1 MRCWDQKASGEVNS
15 SSAACNRDKSHETAR
30 CLCLYTSV
38 ALCRRTGEIA
48 VAPLLKPLGGDI
60 AIDLFSAYRL
70 LLPQLAFIVDQE
82 ETLWRDY
89 YSSYRVR
96 TLLLTLILEH
106 RLPITKAGSPPS
118 TPSAPT
124 MTTPRRKACVE
135 CRQQKIRC
143 DVEQFKTPHDPCGRC
158 KKMGLECRILPTS
171 TRNLRQTKA
180 EMRRELEEL
189 RWNMRS
195 GTGLGSD
202 PNNPASTASP
212 NIDMQGYSPHDYGS
226 GTYSNP
232 SARTDGSVSPAFE
245 SRPPT
250 RKGSE
255 NHTTLPRVI
264 DGYFLDGAK
273 IDECFRLF
281 FTQYHP
287 LFPVLDTS
295 LSPNDYYELS
305 PFLFWSIIVTGSRR
319 YAEDRTVLEKT
330 SQHIVP
336 LAFASMARR
345 SAQIPIIEGLLIL
358 CIWRIPTNSM
368 YKDMAHLMCGA
379 AVHLSTQ
386 IGLHIAGVGQDFS
399 RTPLKK
405 DQDQKVIRARLW
417 LCCVIQSIR
426 TNIADGLPPTAESL
440 LDCDERDRDNMVP
453 YLPADL
459 QFLHKT
465 YIITLRAVVAL
476 SKMNIQSIHCDV
488 RVLRSLI
495 GIFDQQM
502 LSLSQSSP
510 SEIDTLQ
517 LNCARIHILAFH
529 FFAHPTNPGPDME
542 SLSRFYSLCINVIH
556 AATNLIQQSYFS
568 FAMDRS
574 ITLAGFVLLKL
585 VRSSLAPHLDLAA
598 GEKAYFQAIHFL
610 NSVSLQ
616 QGDIYVRTALIMKD
630 LWGSN
635 KVFMKKNGQTES
647 LGLRLRTRLGMSV
660 SYDMFW
666 YWREEFGN
674 MPNPYN
680 GDETSATSNDP
691 TRPTQTHMQPQP
703 MPAMPMNSQI
713 PMNKFDPSLVQMATD
728 SAVMS
733 FDTWDGSDY
742 SVPPMMDQ
750 FPDYDWAAGFDFSN
764 TEFPTMP
771 TGPIGGGPMMSN
783 NVSNVGY
790 TFG

>member
-1 MRCWDQKASGEVNS
+1 
-15 SSAACNRDKSHETAR
+15 
-30 CLCLYTSV
+30 
-38 ALCRRTGEIA
+38 
-48 VAPLLKPLGGDI
+48 
-60 AIDLFSAYRL
+60 
-70 LLPQLAFIVDQE
+70 
-82 ETLWRDY
+82 
-89 YSSYRVR
+89 
-96 TLLLTLILEH
+96 
-106 RLPITKAGSPPS
+106 
-118 TPSAPT
+118 
-124 MTTPRRKACVE
+124 
-135 CRQQKIRC
+135 
-143 DVEQFKTPHDPCGRC
+143 
-158 KKMGLECRILPTS
+158 MGLECRILPTS

-189 RWNMRS
+189 RWNMRN
-195 GTGLGSD
+195 GNAPGSD
-202 PNNPASTASP
+202 ATAQGGPTASP
-212 NIDMQGYSPHDYGS
+212 NVDIQGYSPHEYGS

-232 SARTDGSVSPAFE
+232 SARTDDGSVSPAFD

-250 RKGSE
+250 RKGSD
-255 NHTTLPRVI
+255 NQATLPRAME
-264 DGYFLDGAK
+264 GYFVDSYK
-273 IDECFRLF
+273 IDECFRLYDTLRDFSIFGSLSLLIRF

-295 LSPNDYYELS
+295 MGPNDYYELS
-305 PFLFWSIIVTGSRR
+305 PFLFWSIVVTGSRR

-336 LAFASMARR
+336 LAFSSMARR
-345 SAQIPIIEGLLIL
+345 SAQIPVIEGLLIL

-386 IGLHIAGVGQDFS
+386 IGLHVAGVGQDFS

-417 LCCVIQSIR
+417 LCCVIHSIR

-476 SKMNIQSIHCDV
+476 TKINVQSSSCDV

-502 LSLSQSSP
+502 LSLSQSAP

-529 FFAHPTNPGPDME
+529 FFAHPTSPGPDLE
-542 SLSRFYSLCINVIH
+542 SLSRLFSLCVNVIE
-556 AATNLIQQSYFS
+556 AALALVQQSYFS

-574 ITLAGFVLLKL
+574 ITLAGFIILKL

-598 GEKAYFQAIHFL
+598 GEKAYSQAIQFL
-610 NSVSLQ
+610 KSISLQ

-635 KVFMKKNGQTES
+635 KVFMKKNGQVES

-674 MPNPYN
+674 MQNPYN
-680 GDETSATSNDP
+680 GEESHAPSNEP
-691 TRPTQTHMQPQP
+691 PQP
-703 MPAMPMNSQI
+703 STPPQQSGYIPDESMLTQSAHAQVQQQPIQTMPANLQI
-713 PMNKFDPSLVQMATD
+713 PMNKFDPSLVQMSND
-728 SAVMS
+728 PAVMGL
-733 FDTWDGSDY
+733 DNWEGSDY
-742 SVPPMMDQ
+742 NVPPMMDQ

-771 TGPIGGGPMMSN
+771 AGPIGGSQMMPA
-783 NVSNVGY
+783 NVGNMSY
-790 TFG
+790 TFT

>member
-1 MRCWDQKASGEVNS
+1 
-15 SSAACNRDKSHETAR
+15 
-30 CLCLYTSV
+30 
-38 ALCRRTGEIA
+38 
-48 VAPLLKPLGGDI
+48 
-60 AIDLFSAYRL
+60 
-70 LLPQLAFIVDQE
+70 
-82 ETLWRDY
+82 
-89 YSSYRVR
+89 
-96 TLLLTLILEH
+96 
-106 RLPITKAGSPPS
+106 
-118 TPSAPT
+118 

-143 DVEQFKTPHDPCGRC
+143 DVEQHKVPHDPCGRC

-195 GTGLGSD
+195 GQPPGSD
-202 PNNPASTASP
+202 ANYPGSTASP
-212 NIDMQGYSPHDYGS
+212 NVDMQGYSPQ
-226 GTYSNP
+226 TYSND
-232 SARTDGSVSPAFE
+232 SVRTDGSVSPDFD
-245 SRPPT
+245 SKPPT
-250 RKGSE
+250 RKGSD
-255 NHTTLPRVI
+255 NRATLPRAI
-264 DGYFLDGAK
+264 DGYFLEGSK
-273 IDECFRLF
+273 IDDCFRLF

-287 LFPVLDTS
+287 LFPVLDPK
-295 LSPNDYYELS
+295 LGPNDYYDLS

-319 YAEDRTVLEKT
+319 YPEDRNVLEKT
-330 SQHIVP
+330 SQHIIP

-345 SAQIPIIEGLLIL
+345 AAQIPVIEGLLIL

-386 IGLHIAGVGQDFS
+386 IGLHISGVGQDFA
-399 RTPLKK
+399 RMPLKK
-405 DQDQKVIRARLW
+405 DQDQEVIRAKLW
-417 LCCVIQSIR
+417 LCCVIQ

-453 YLPADL
+453 FLPADL

-465 YIITLRAVVAL
+465 YIVTLRAVISL
-476 SKMNIQSIHCDV
+476 TKINIHSINCDV
-488 RVLRSLI
+488 RVLRSII

-529 FFAHPTNPGPDME
+529 FFAHPTNQRPDGD
-542 SLSRFYSLCINVIH
+542 SLTRFYSLCIKVIQ
-556 AATNLIQQSYFS
+556 AAWGLVQQSYFS

-574 ITLAGFVLLKL
+574 ITLAGFIILKL
-585 VRSSLAPHLDLAA
+585 VRSSLAPHLDLEA
-598 GEKAYFQAIHFL
+598 GEKAYSRAIDFL
-610 NSVSLQ
+610 KSVSLQ

-630 LWGSN
+630 LWSSN
-635 KVFMKKNGQTES
+635 KVFRKKNGQIES

-674 MPNPYN
+674 MSNPYSN
-680 GDETSATSNDP
+680 GEETNTPSHDP
-691 TRPTQTHMQPQP
+691 TRPSTPRDQKTFFQDTPMLTQSTNTQIQSHQLPTI
-703 MPAMPMNSQI
+703 PMNTQI
-713 PMNKFDPSLVQMATD
+713 PLNKFDPTLIQMPAD
-728 SAVMS
+728 PAVMS
-733 FDTWDGSDY
+733 FDNWEGSDY
-742 SVPPMMDQ
+742 NVPPVMDQ

-764 TEFPTMP
+764 TEFPPMP
-771 TGPIGGGPMMSN
+771 AGPTGGPMVPGNMGN
-783 NVSNVGY
+783 MGF